1 MCSLLAQTM
10 TVLEK
15 DYDDVAKEVD
25 LLVSLR
31 SQYVVSFKD
40 ALRFDD
46 QFWVGPMLQ
55 KSDMRA

>member
-1 MCSLLAQTM
+1 M